1 MSTHFKAFIVVF
13 VISVIGFVFFRKP
26 YASAI
31 GARQF
36 DKWRNLWLAVTAC
49 LFLVPS
55 FWPYIILSALV
66 VFFMTKTDPLKP
78 ALFMLLLF
86 VSPNIGDA
94 IPGFAGIN
102 KFIMVTPQAVFTL
115 VLLIPAM
122 IAAPKMKKL
131 AQGGGMA
138 DLCFVLFLALQ
149 LVLCMRGP
157 TVTHIIRTMIEQFLV
172 IAPFYF
178 VFSRAPKSLSDIRII
193 SAAYTAPILILSA
206 LSILELIR
214 TWHFYT
220 SVGYNWFGA
229 MPFTYTMRDGFL
241 RASGS
246 VIDPIV
252 WGYIA
257 MTGIGVGLAFFTEN
271 FSKFYRYAGFGL
283 LIAGLLVS
291 LSRGP
296 WVGAAAMMITY
307 VLISPQAMSRA
318 VHLGGLGLVGF
329 LVALVTP
336 FGQKIID
343 LLPFIGSSAG
353 DTISYRQQL
362 LKAAREVMAENPIFG
377 SSDYLDHPKLQALR
391 QGQGII
397 DIVNSYLEVGLKSG
411 FVGMGLFIGVFLFA
425 LLGLRRAMKSAL
437 SYNPTLAL
445 YCRAYFAVIVG
456 TMITIF
462 TTSSVLHTPIVYWC
476 MLGIA
481 VALVRIERHC
491 RDNQHA
497 MPDGNDDEQPA
508 LETPAQFNWK

>member
-1 MSTHFKAFIVVF
+1 MSTHYKAFIVVF
-13 VISVIGFVFFRKP
+13 VLSVIGFVFFRKP
-26 YASAI
+26 YAAAI
-31 GARQF
+31 GAKRF
-36 DKWRNLWLAVTAC
+36 DNWRNLWLAITAC
-49 LFLVPS
+49 LFLIPS
-55 FWPYIILSALV
+55 FWPYVIISALV
-66 VFFMTKTDPLKP
+66 VLFMSRPDPLKS

-102 KFIMVTPQAVFTL
+102 KFIMVTPQAVFTF

-131 AQGGGMA
+131 TPVGSAA
-138 DLCFVLFLALQ
+138 DVCFLLFLALQ
-149 LVLCMRGP
+149 LILCLRGP

-193 SAAYTAPILILSA
+193 SAAYTMPILILSV

-241 RASGS
+241 RASAS

-252 WGYIA
+252 WGFIA

-271 FSKFYRYAGFGL
+271 FSKFYKSLGFGL
-283 LIAGLLVS
+283 LTIGLLMS

-296 WVGAAAMMITY
+296 WMGAVAMILAFVAISPKAMTRAVQLGAAS
-307 VLISPQAMSRA
+307 V
-318 VHLGGLGLVGF
+318 LGGLI
-329 LVALVTP
+329 AMVTP
-336 FGQKIID
+336 FGQKILN
-343 LLPFIGSSAG
+343 LLPFVGTTAG

-362 LKAAREVMAENPIFG
+362 LKAAREVMAENPFFG
-377 SSDYLDHPKLQALR
+377 SSNYLDHPKLEALR

-411 FVGMGLFIGVFLFA
+411 FVGIALFVGVFLFA
-425 LLGLRRAMKSAL
+425 LMSLRGAMKSAIT
-437 SYNPTLAL
+437 YNPTLAL
-445 YCRAYFAVIVG
+445 YCRAYFATIVG
-456 TMITIF
+456 IMITIF
-462 TTSSVLHTPIVYWC
+462 TTSSVYHTPIVYWSI
-476 MLGIA
+476 LGLAIA
-481 VALVRIERHC
+481 LARIERHC
-491 RDNQHA
+491 RLHQGSPNINA
-497 MPDGNDDEQPA
+497 QPLA
-508 LETPAQFNWK
+508 PEAEATPEFNWK